1 MAERGNFMMKKLIT
15 VMMIIAMSTI
25 SVACGASTGD
35 EEAAVSGS
43 GNEVVTESNEDGEVI
58 VDEGESSSETSDEI
72 YLPKVP
78 ETIKN
83 ATVIEEVYDTFGYPE
98 TSVEDSTV
106 DKDYIITT
114 THFDFENNHY
124 ISQLEQGAFRN
135 GAPYEPTISE
145 SADIID
151 VDYAWW
157 LSDFYDV
164 LTYDW
169 EVVDETEGLIT
180 LTCTDIGTDLGRSIV
195 QLNEDPINLSATAT
209 YDKEIE
215 CWNHIEIEV
224 EYATGDAV
232 ETQTPNHIFRYELT
246 MTDVN
251 NTTVE

>member
-25 SVACGASTGD
+25 SVACGANTGD

-58 VDEGESSSETSDEI
+58 VDEGESSSESLDEI
-72 YLPKVP
+72 SLAQVP

-83 ATVIEEVYDTFGYPE
+83 ATVVEEVYDTFGYPE
-98 TSVEDSTV
+98 TSVEDTNV
-106 DKDYIITT
+106 DKDYIVTT
-114 THFDFENNHY
+114 TYFDFENNNY
-124 ISQLEQGAFRN
+124 VSQLEQGAFRN
-135 GAPYEPTISE
+135 GAPYDPVTSE
-145 SADIID
+145 TEDSID
-151 VDYAWW
+151 DNYAWGLW
-157 LSDFYDV
+157 HLYDV

-195 QLNEDPINLSATAT
+195 QLNEEPINLSATAT

-246 MTDVN
+246 MTDIN
-251 NTTVE
+251 NTVIE